1 MNCPLQA
8 RRCGGCTRL
17 SVPYEKQLAFKQ
29 KKVESL
35 FPGVPVRPIIG
46 MKEPY
51 HYRNKVI
58 SAFAH
63 DRNGLISGM
72 YASAPLMFCRPITAC
87 WKTRLPAKSSSY
99 CGSCFRTPASRPMT
113 RTKNRADPFCT
124 GSLCGKNQTGSRHH
138 RHQPAFI

>member
-29 KKVESL
+29 KKVETF

-72 YASAPLMFCRPITAC
+72 YAFGTHYV
-87 WKTRLPAKSSSY
+87 LPTDHCLLENEAA
-99 CGSCFRTPASRPMT
+99 G
-113 RTKNRADPFCT
+113 
-124 GSLCGKNQTGSRHH
+124 
-138 RHQPAFI
+138 